1 MLYNRNFKIKIV
13 FLHYQVNNLTKSQWN
28 LYNSTNY
35 KYTKKMIQSMTGFG
49 KATCEYGNKKIVVE
63 IKSLNSKQL
72 DVSTRIS
79 GLYREKDIEI
89 RNELSQKLER
99 GKIDFSLYVDNSGKE
114 SVTQINQSVVE
125 SYYQQIKTLSDKIG
139 IEVPGNWFEV
149 LLRLPDTMKTEI
161 VELDE
166 NEWIE
171 IRKTME
177 IAIEQFTAFR
187 VQEGKSLEAVFN
199 NKIAHISQ
207 LLDEVAPFEAE
218 RVEKIKARLE
228 ENLQALSDK
237 IDYDKNRLEQEL
249 IFYIE
254 KLDVNEE
261 KVRLRNHLEYF
272 METMQHEKSPG
283 KKLGFIAQEIG
294 REVNTLG
301 SKSNNSE
308 MQKIVV
314 LMKDDLE
321 QIKEQVLNVL

>member
-1 MLYNRNFKIKIV
+1 
-13 FLHYQVNNLTKSQWN
+13 
-28 LYNSTNY
+28 
-35 KYTKKMIQSMTGFG
+35 MIQSMTGFG

-99 GKIDFSLYVDNSGKE
+99 GKIDLSLYVDNSGKE
-114 SVTQINQSVVE
+114 SVTQINQTVVE
-125 SYYQQIKTLSDKIG
+125 SYYDQIKALSFNLG
-139 IEVPGNWFEV
+139 IEVPANWFEV
-149 LLRLPDTMKTEI
+149 LLRLPDTMKTET
-161 VELDE
+161 VEME
-166 NEWIE
+166 EGEWIE
-171 IRKTME
+171 IKKT
-177 IAIEQFTAFR
+177 IQQAINQLIQFRT
-187 VQEGKSLEAVFN
+187 QEGKSLETVFN
-199 NKIAHISQ
+199 TKIAHIGQ
-207 LLDEVAPFEAE
+207 LLEETAPFENE
-218 RVEKIKARLE
+218 RVEKIRTRLE

-261 KVRLRNHLEYF
+261 KVRLRNHLDYF
-272 METMQHEKSPG
+272 METMQHENSPG

-294 REVNTLG
+294 REINTLG
-301 SKSNNSE
+301 SKSNQSE

>member
-1 MLYNRNFKIKIV
+1 
-13 FLHYQVNNLTKSQWN
+13 
-28 LYNSTNY
+28 
-35 KYTKKMIQSMTGFG
+35 MTGFG

-99 GKIDFSLYVDNSGKE
+99 GKIDLSLYIDNSGKE

-125 SYYQQIKTLSDKIG
+125 SYYQQIKTLANNLGVDM
-139 IEVPGNWFEV
+139 PTNWFDV
-149 LLRLPDTMKTEI
+149 LLRLPDTMKTET

-171 IRKTME
+171 IKKT
-177 IAIEQFTAFR
+177 IGQAIEQLTEFR
-187 VQEGKSLEAVFN
+187 IQEGKSLEAVFN
-199 NKIAHISQ
+199 NKINHIGE
-207 LLDEVAPFEAE
+207 LLLETAPFETE

-261 KVRLRNHLEYF
+261 KVRLRNHLDYF
-272 METMQHEKSPG
+272 LETMQHEKSPG

-294 REVNTLG
+294 REINTLG
-301 SKSNNSE
+301 SKANNSD

-321 QIKEQVLNVL
+321 QVKEQVLNVL

>member
-1 MLYNRNFKIKIV
+1 
-13 FLHYQVNNLTKSQWN
+13 
-28 LYNSTNY
+28 
-35 KYTKKMIQSMTGFG
+35 MIQSMTGFG
-49 KATCEYGNKKIVVE
+49 KATCEFGNKKIVVE

-79 GLYREKDIEI
+79 GLYREKDIEL

-99 GKIDFSLYVDNSGKE
+99 VKIDLSLYVDNSGKE

-125 SYYQQIKTLSDKIG
+125 SYYEQIRNLSANLN
-139 IEVPGNWFEV
+139 IEVPSNWFEV
-149 LLRLPDTMKTEI
+149 LLRLPDTMKTET

-171 IRKTME
+171 IKKTLSQ
-177 IAIEQFTAFR
+177 AIEQLIEFR
-187 VQEGKSLEAVFN
+187 IQEGKSLENVFN
-199 NKIAHISQ
+199 TKIAHIAE
-207 LLDEVAPFEAE
+207 LLKETEPFEGE
-218 RVEKIKARLE
+218 RVEKIKTRLE

-261 KVRLRNHLEYF
+261 KVRLQNHLEYF

-294 REVNTLG
+294 REINTLG
-301 SKSNNSE
+301 SKSNQSE

>member
-1 MLYNRNFKIKIV
+1 
-13 FLHYQVNNLTKSQWN
+13 
-28 LYNSTNY
+28 
-35 KYTKKMIQSMTGFG
+35 MTGFG

-99 GKIDFSLYVDNSGKE
+99 GKIDFSLYMDNSGKE

-125 SYYQQIKTLSDKIG
+125 SYYQQIKALSDKIG
-139 IEVPGNWFEV
+139 IDVPANWFDV
-149 LLRLPDTMKTEI
+149 LLRLPDTMKTET

-171 IRKTME
+171 IRKTMAE
-177 IAIEQFTAFR
+177 AIEQFTAFR
-187 VQEGKSLEAVFN
+187 VQEGKSLENVFN
-199 NKIAHISQ
+199 TKIAHISQ

-294 REVNTLG
+294 GEYTW
-301 SKSNNSE
+301 
-308 MQKIVV
+308 I
-314 LMKDDLE
+314 
-321 QIKEQVLNVL
+321 

>member
-1 MLYNRNFKIKIV
+1 
-13 FLHYQVNNLTKSQWN
+13 
-28 LYNSTNY
+28 
-35 KYTKKMIQSMTGFG
+35 MTGFG

-63 IKSLNSKQL
+63 LKSLNSKQL
-72 DVSTRIS
+72 DLSTRIS

-89 RNELSQKLER
+89 RNELSQKLDR
-99 GKIDFSLYVDNSGKE
+99 GKVDFSLYVDSSTKE
-114 SVTQINQSVVE
+114 SATQINQGIVE
-125 SYYQQIKTLSDKIG
+125 AYYLQIKAMADNLG
-139 IEVPGNWFEV
+139 IAVPSNWFEV

-171 IRKTME
+171 IKKTIQ
-177 IAIEQFTAFR
+177 IAIDEFKSFR
-187 VQEGKSLEAVFN
+187 TQEGASLAQVFES
-199 NKIAHISQ
+199 KIEHIRQ
-207 LLDEVAPFEAE
+207 LLKDIEPFETE
-218 RVEKIKARLE
+218 RVEKIKVRLE
-228 ENLQALSDK
+228 ENLKALSDK

-249 IFYIE
+249 IYYIE

-261 KVRLRNHLEYF
+261 KVRLTNHLDYF
-272 METMQHEKSPG
+272 LETMKNENAPG
-283 KKLGFIAQEIG
+283 KKLGFIAQEMG
-294 REVNTLG
+294 REINTLG

>member
-1 MLYNRNFKIKIV
+1 
-13 FLHYQVNNLTKSQWN
+13 
-28 LYNSTNY
+28 
-35 KYTKKMIQSMTGFG
+35 MTGFG
-49 KATCEYGNKKIVVE
+49 RATCEYGNKKIVVE

-99 GKIDFSLYVDNSGKE
+99 GKIDFLLYVDNSGKE
-114 SVTQINQSVVE
+114 SVSQINQTVVE
-125 SYYQQIKTLSDKIG
+125 AYYLQIKSLSDKLG
-139 IEVPGNWFEV
+139 IAVPSNWFDV
-149 LLRLPDTMKTEI
+149 LLRLPDTMKTET

-171 IRKTME
+171 IRKT
-177 IAIEQFTAFR
+177 ITAAIEQFNAFR
-187 VQEGKSLEAVFN
+187 IQEGKSLELVFET
-199 NKIAHISQ
+199 KIAKISK
-207 LLDEVAPFEAE
+207 LLTDLAPFEAE
-218 RVEKIKARLE
+218 RIEKIKARLE
-228 ENLQALSDK
+228 ENLQSISEK

-272 METMQHEKSPG
+272 IETMQHEKAAG

-294 REVNTLG
+294 REINTLG

-314 LMKDDLE
+314 EMKDDLE

>member
-1 MLYNRNFKIKIV
+1 
-13 FLHYQVNNLTKSQWN
+13 
-28 LYNSTNY
+28 
-35 KYTKKMIQSMTGFG
+35 MIQSMTGFG
-49 KATCEYGNKKIVVE
+49 KAICEFGNKKIVVE
-63 IKSLNSKQL
+63 VKSLNSKQL

-99 GKIDFSLYVDNSGKE
+99 GKIDLSLYVDNSGKE
-114 SVTQINQSVVE
+114 SVTQINQSVIE
-125 SYYQQIKTLSDKIG
+125 SYYEQIKALSDKLG
-139 IEVPGNWFEV
+139 IDVPANWFDV
-149 LLRLPDTMKTEI
+149 LLRLPDTMKTET

-166 NEWIE
+166 NEWLE
-171 IRKTME
+171 IRKTMTT
-177 IAIEQFTAFR
+177 ALEQLTLFR
-187 VQEGKSLEAVFN
+187 IQEGKSLETVFN
-199 NKIAHISQ
+199 DKITHIGQ
-207 LLDEVAPFEAE
+207 LLEETAPFEAE

-237 IDYDKNRLEQEL
+237 IDIDKNRLEQEL

-261 KVRLRNHLEYF
+261 KVRLRNHLNYF

-294 REVNTLG
+294 REINTLG
-301 SKSNNSE
+301 SKANNSE

>member
-1 MLYNRNFKIKIV
+1 
-13 FLHYQVNNLTKSQWN
+13 
-28 LYNSTNY
+28 
-35 KYTKKMIQSMTGFG
+35 MIQSMTGFG

-99 GKIDFSLYVDNSGKE
+99 GKIDLSLYVDNSGKE
-114 SVTQINQSVVE
+114 SVTQINQSVIE
-125 SYYQQIKTLSDKIG
+125 AYYEQIRTLSQNLD
-139 IEVPGNWFEV
+139 IEVPSNWFEV
-149 LLRLPDTMKTEI
+149 LLRLPDTMKTET
-161 VELDE
+161 VEMDD
-166 NEWIE
+166 NEWVE
-171 IRKTME
+171 IKK
-177 IAIEQFTAFR
+177 AIGLAIGQLTEFR
-187 VQEGKSLEAVFN
+187 IQEGKSLEGVFN
-199 NKIAHISQ
+199 TKIAHIVQ
-207 LLDEVAPFEAE
+207 LLEETAPYEME

-261 KVRLRNHLEYF
+261 KVRLRNHLDYF
-272 METMQHEKSPG
+272 IETMQHEKSPG

-294 REVNTLG
+294 REINTLG
-301 SKSNNSE
+301 SKSNQSE

>member
-1 MLYNRNFKIKIV
+1 
-13 FLHYQVNNLTKSQWN
+13 
-28 LYNSTNY
+28 
-35 KYTKKMIQSMTGFG
+35 MIQSMTGFG
-49 KATCEYGNKKIVVE
+49 KATCEYRNKKIVVE

-89 RNELSQKLER
+89 RNEISQKLER
-99 GKIDFSLYVDNSGKE
+99 GKIDLSLYVDNSGKE

-125 SYYQQIKTLSDKIG
+125 SYYQQIKVLSDKIG
-139 IEVPGNWFEV
+139 IDVPANWFDV
-149 LLRLPDTMKTEI
+149 LLRLPDTMRTET

-166 NEWIE
+166 DEWIE
-171 IRKTME
+171 IRKT
-177 IAIEQFTAFR
+177 IGLAINQLVVFR
-187 VQEGKSLEAVFN
+187 IQEGKSLETVFTT
-199 NKIAHISQ
+199 KVEHISQ
-207 LLDEVAPFEAE
+207 LLYDIAPFENE

-228 ENLQALSDK
+228 ETLTALSDK
-237 IDYDKNRLEQEL
+237 IEYDKNRLEQEL

-272 METMQHEKSPG
+272 IETLQHEKSPG

>member
-1 MLYNRNFKIKIV
+1 
-13 FLHYQVNNLTKSQWN
+13 
-28 LYNSTNY
+28 
-35 KYTKKMIQSMTGFG
+35 MIQSMTGFG

-99 GKIDFSLYVDNSGKE
+99 GKIDLSLYVDNSGKE
-114 SVTQINQSVVE
+114 SVTQINQSVIE
-125 SYYQQIKTLSDKIG
+125 AYYEQIRTLSLNLG
-139 IEVPGNWFEV
+139 IEVPSNWFEV
-149 LLRLPDTMKTEI
+149 LLRLPDTMKTET
-161 VELDE
+161 VEMDD
-166 NEWIE
+166 NEWVE
-171 IRKTME
+171 IKKA
-177 IAIEQFTAFR
+177 IALAIEQLTEFR
-187 VQEGKSLEAVFN
+187 IQEGKSLEGVFN
-199 NKIAHISQ
+199 TKIAHIGQ
-207 LLDEVAPFEAE
+207 LLEETAPYEME

-261 KVRLRNHLEYF
+261 KVRLRNHLDYF
-272 METMQHEKSPG
+272 IETMQHEKSPG

-294 REVNTLG
+294 REINTLG
-301 SKSNNSE
+301 SKSNQSE

>member
-1 MLYNRNFKIKIV
+1 
-13 FLHYQVNNLTKSQWN
+13 
-28 LYNSTNY
+28 
-35 KYTKKMIQSMTGFG
+35 MTGFG
-49 KATCEYGNKKIVVE
+49 KATCEFGNKKIVVE

-99 GKIDFSLYVDNSGKE
+99 GKIDLSLYVDNSSKE
-114 SVTQINQSVVE
+114 SVTQINQSVIE
-125 SYYQQIKTLSDKIG
+125 SYYQQIKTLADNLG
-139 IEVPGNWFEV
+139 VDMPTNWFDI
-149 LLRLPDTMKTEI
+149 LLRLPDTMKTET

-166 NEWIE
+166 NEWLE
-171 IRKTME
+171 IKKTIGMGIDQLTE
-177 IAIEQFTAFR
+177 FR
-187 VQEGKSLEAVFN
+187 IQEGKSLEAVFA
-199 NKIAHISQ
+199 NKIAHIGE
-207 LLDEVAPFEAE
+207 LLEETAPFEAE

-228 ENLQALSDK
+228 ENLKALSDK

-261 KVRLRNHLEYF
+261 KVRLRNHLDYF
-272 METMQHEKSPG
+272 IETMQHEKSPG

-294 REVNTLG
+294 REINTLG
-301 SKSNNSE
+301 SKANNSD